1 MNYISQLNG
10 FRRWR
15 GQHALSPFAQLLWYS
30 LTVEQNHRLWPERFA
45 ISSNDLRQIIGGVGP
60 NTLRHA
66 RNELVEAGLVE
77 ATVARR
83 GGEVTTYRM
92 TQLYEEI
99 PAADPSADPSAEP
112 SAEASECAE
121 TPPNQSA
128 AALLKPQNLKTEK
141 QECKPGRCKQDGGTI
156 ERGLASPARQ
166 TSATGN
172 AGAGSSRSRTRWRTE
187 PLYGL

>member
-30 LTVEQNHRLWPERFA
+30 LTVEQNHRLWPERFC
-45 ISSNDLRQIIGGVGP
+45 ISSTDLRQIMGGVGP

-66 RNELVEAGLVE
+66 RSELIEAELVE
-77 ATVARR
+77 ATVATC
-83 GGEVTTYRM
+83 GGQVTEYRM
-92 TQLYEEI
+92 IQLYEEI
-99 PAADPSADPSAEP
+99 SAAEPSAEPSQEP
-112 SAEASECAE
+112 SAEASECTG
-121 TPPNQSA
+121 TPINKPA
-128 AALLKPQNLKTEK
+128 TPLLKPINLKTVK

-166 TSATGN
+166 TTTTGN
-172 AGAGSSRSRTRWRTE
+172 AVTGSSRSRTNWRAE

>member
-30 LTVEQNHRLWPERFA
+30 LTVEQNHRLWPERFC
-45 ISSNDLRQIIGGVGP
+45 ISSTDLRQIMGGVGP

-66 RNELVEAGLVE
+66 RSELIEAELVE
-77 ATVARR
+77 ATVATC
-83 GGEVTTYRM
+83 GGQVTEYRM
-92 TQLYEEI
+92 IQLYEEI
-99 PAADPSADPSAEP
+99 PAAEPSREP
-112 SAEASECAE
+112 SAEASECNK
-121 TPPNQSA
+121 TPINQPA
-128 AALLKPQNLKTEK
+128 TPLLKPINLKTEK
-141 QECKPGRCKQDGGTI
+141 PECKPGRCKQDGGTI

-166 TSATGN
+166 TTATGN
-172 AGAGSSRSRTRWRTE
+172 ASSGSSRSRTNWRAE

>member
-15 GQHALSPFAQLLWYS
+15 GQHALSPFAHLLWYS
-30 LTVEQNHRLWPERFA
+30 LTVEQNHRLWPERFC
-45 ISSNDLRQIIGGVGP
+45 ISSTDLRQIMGGVGP

-66 RNELVEAGLVE
+66 RSELIEAELVE
-77 ATVARR
+77 ATVATC
-83 GGEVTTYRM
+83 GGQVTEYRM
-92 TQLYEEI
+92 IQLYEEI
-99 PAADPSADPSAEP
+99 PAAEPSREPFRDP
-112 SAEASECAE
+112 SAEASESAQK
-121 TPPNQSA
+121 PINQPA
-128 AALLKPQNLKTEK
+128 APLLKPINLKTVK

-172 AGAGSSRSRTRWRTE
+172 AVTGISRSRTNWRAE

>member
-1 MNYISQLNG
+1 MNYIHQLNG

-45 ISSNDLRQIIGGVGP
+45 ISSNDLRQIMGGVGP

-77 ATVARR
+77 ATVAKR
-83 GGEVTTYRM
+83 GGEVTEYRM
-92 TQLYEEI
+92 IRLYEEI
-99 PAADPSADPSAEP
+99 PAAAPSAEPSREP
-112 SAEASECAE
+112 SAEASECAGM
-121 TPPNQSA
+121 PVNRA
-128 AALLKPQNLKTEK
+128 AAPLLKPQNLKTEK
-141 QECKPGRCKQDGGTI
+141 QEAKPGRCMHDGGTI

-166 TSATGN
+166 TAATGN
-172 AGAGSSRSRTRWRTE
+172 AGAGSSRSRTNWRAE
-187 PLYGL
+187 PLYSL